1 MSICLK
7 LFIFVV
13 LLVVTGHSLPTL
25 SEKQCKD
32 YLASNDINQQIQALF
47 LCPEKWRQKVNRIT
61 GPVIKRSVLE
71 EEYTDELPDDFY
83 VFWIMRHPIIYI
95 DISMNRPIEGAA
107 MLEINMEEVEQRYES
122 LAMKILILSILICYL
137 LLMYSNDVVTRPL
150 DSSKCDKYNKK
161 DVVLKLFLIYRDLG
175 VKQGLICAEAE
186 FTKAGR

>member
-47 LCPEKWRQKVNRIT
+47 LCPEKWRQKAQLCWKLIW
-61 GPVIKRSVLE
+61 KKS
-71 EEYTDELPDDFY
+71 
-83 VFWIMRHPIIYI
+83 
-95 DISMNRPIEGAA
+95 SK
-107 MLEINMEEVEQRYES
+107 ES

>member
-83 VFWIMRHPIIYI
+83 VFC
-95 DISMNRPIEGAA
+95 ISMNRPIEGAA